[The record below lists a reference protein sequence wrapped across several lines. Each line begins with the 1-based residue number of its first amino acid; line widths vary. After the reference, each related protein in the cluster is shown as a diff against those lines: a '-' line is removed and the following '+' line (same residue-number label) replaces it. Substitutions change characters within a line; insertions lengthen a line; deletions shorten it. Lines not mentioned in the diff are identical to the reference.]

1 MNQLNQTQWI
11 GMLSKYHGGFL
22 LNINFVIEQIVDRRP
37 VLVCN
42 EIPLKNKKLSYSNSY
57 IGTILWKQR
66 FNVKHL
72 IKYIH
77 NQKSLYRLVIERLE
91 FEILK
96 RK

>member
-1 MNQLNQTQWI
+1 MRKGKTNT
-11 GMLSKYHGGFL
+11 
-22 LNINFVIEQIVDRRP
+22 
-37 VLVCN
+37 
-42 EIPLKNKKLSYSNSY
+42 EIRILKENLKSYSNSY

-72 IKYIH
+72 IKYIP

>member
-1 MNQLNQTQWI
+1 MRK
-11 GMLSKYHGGFL
+11 GKKYT
-22 LNINFVIEQIVDRRP
+22 
-37 VLVCN
+37 
-42 EIPLKNKKLSYSNSY
+42 EIRILKENLKSYSNSY

-72 IKYIH
+72 IKYIP

>member
-1 MNQLNQTQWI
+1 MLKQTI
-11 GMLSKYHGGFL
+11 
-22 LNINFVIEQIVDRRP
+22 
-37 VLVCN
+37 
-42 EIPLKNKKLSYSNSY
+42 SYSNSY

-72 IKYIH
+72 IKYIP

>member
-1 MNQLNQTQWI
+1 MRKLK
-11 GMLSKYHGGFL
+11 KYTETR
-22 LNINFVIEQIVDRRP
+22 I
-37 VLVCN
+37 
-42 EIPLKNKKLSYSNSY
+42 LKENLKSYSNSY

-72 IKYIH
+72 IKYIP